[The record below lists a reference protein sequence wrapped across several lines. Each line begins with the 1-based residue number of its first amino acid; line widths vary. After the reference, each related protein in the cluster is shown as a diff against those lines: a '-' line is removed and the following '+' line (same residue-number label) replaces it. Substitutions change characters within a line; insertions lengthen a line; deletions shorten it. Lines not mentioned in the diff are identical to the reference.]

1 MPRIRE
7 NGMALVTSTPLIGES
22 KVSLKKTNVSR
33 NLDVLDF
40 SVIITTFTACCILET
55 VQIQDLKCFP

>member
-22 KVSLKKTNVSR
+22 KVSLKKLMLVE
-33 NLDVLDF
+33 
-40 SVIITTFTACCILET
+40 I
-55 VQIQDLKCFP
+55 